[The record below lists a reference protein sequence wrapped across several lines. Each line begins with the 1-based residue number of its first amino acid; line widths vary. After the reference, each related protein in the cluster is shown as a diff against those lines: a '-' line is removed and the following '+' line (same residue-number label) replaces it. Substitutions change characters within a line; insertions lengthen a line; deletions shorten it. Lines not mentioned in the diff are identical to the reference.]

1 MVPALQKAFHDSRR
15 SMLWLAFGLGLY
27 ALFIMTFYPTL
38 LKQSADMDKL
48 IRSYPKEL
56 VGMFYSGNIEDFSV
70 ADPGSYVY
78 TEFLLWEE
86 LILGAIVIAHAF
98 NAVTNAER
106 DGTLDVMLS
115 LPVSRRR
122 YLLARV
128 LNTALIVL
136 VVLVSSWAILAAS
149 TYIWPQFD
157 VPIGRLALGIV
168 GTFLPVMVVASFA
181 YALATFL
188 PSSARYAGPIAYLF
202 LMGSYL
208 LYSFSLGFDQLKA
221 ITPVFFFHYFNGG
234 DVIKHG
240 VTLSNA
246 LLLLAVTLVYIGL
259 AWWRIDKKELGV

>member
-1 MVPALQKAFHDSRR
+1 MVPVLQKAFHDSRR
-15 SMLWLAFGLGLY
+15 GMLWLAFGLELY
-27 ALFIMTFYPTL
+27 ALFVMAFYPSL

-48 IRSYPKEL
+48 IKSYPKEL
-56 VGMFYSGNIEDFSV
+56 LGMFYSGDIEEFSV
-70 ADPGSYVY
+70 SEPGSYVY

-86 LILGAIVIAHAF
+86 LILGTIVIAHAF

-122 YLLARV
+122 YLLARM

-136 VVLVSSWAILAAS
+136 VVLVSSWAILAVS
-149 TYIWPQFD
+149 TVIWPEFH
-157 VPIGRLALGIV
+157 VSIGRLALGIV
-168 GTFLPVMVVASFA
+168 GTFLPVMVVASFT

-188 PSSARYAGPIAYLF
+188 PSSARYAGPLAYLF

-208 LYSFSLGFDQLKA
+208 IYSFSSALNQLSALK
-221 ITPVFFFHYFNGG
+221 PLFFFHYFNGG
-234 DVIKHG
+234 NVIRTGLDVPN
-240 VTLSNA
+240 V
-246 LLLLAVTLVYIGL
+246 LLLLVVIVVYIGL